1 MVVSGRSKYLPCV
14 EHINYIDRAW
24 HLHTLLAFAMSV
36 FVLIQK
42 SNRASLNLSIFVSDE
57 LLKLSSWLS
66 LVGELQFINL
76 FGAGRDINR
85 GVFDFPF
92 LNQSIL
98 NKDWLQGNYIRFRLH
113 F

>member
-1 MVVSGRSKYLPCV
+1 MVVSGRSKYLLCV
-14 EHINYIDRAW
+14 EHINYIDRAQN
-24 HLHTLLAFAMSV
+24 LHTLLTFAKNV
-36 FVLIQK
+36 VVLIQK

-85 GVFDFPF
+85 GVFDFAF